1 MTARETMTVHAP
13 RHRQQVRN
21 FALIWMGIT
30 LMFGACT
37 FIAIYAATGVVANG
51 NRGLAL
57 AGIAAKP
64 TNTPADLPT
73 VESVAA
79 QLTATLAAPATNT
92 KPPAADAPTLVQA
105 QPQPAQPQPT
115 QPPQPTAVP

>member
-51 NRGLAL
+51 NRGLAP
-57 AGIAAKP
+57 AGIVAKP

-73 VESVAA
+73 VEAVAA
-79 QLTATLAAPATNT
+79 QTTATPAAPATNS
-92 KPPAADAPTLVQA
+92 KRPAGHAPALVQ
-105 QPQPAQPQPT
+105 T
-115 QPPQPTAVP
+115 R